1 MSQSVPVSL
10 SAPAADLSVSGLV
23 EVEGL
28 KQQLEERLTA
38 VLAEQRGQLTAISSD
53 SDLLIDAWAPM
64 LMGGKRLRAAF
75 AYWAWR
81 AYGGQA
87 QAANRSGVIQVCAA
101 LEMFQAAA
109 LFHDDVMDRSDT
121 RRGIPTAHRSFAQTH
136 LDEKLHGDADQY
148 GLSAAILLGD
158 LSLIASENE
167 FRAGAATFPAAQ
179 GFEAHKHFDAMRTV
193 VTVGQFLDVHAQV
206 AQWEEDLTGAEARSL
221 TVIET
226 KTASYS
232 VNSPLQ
238 IGASLA
244 GAPAEEHEKLRSFGI
259 PVGMAYQLVDDL
271 LGIFGDPEVTGK
283 PAGDDLR
290 EGKRT
295 VLVIEALR
303 ALAPQDRATLQD
315 SLGNSDLTDDQVT
328 NLIALIKS
336 SGAVQATQR
345 RIDELTTQGLN
356 ALVSL
361 DINQPGRE
369 FLEQLT
375 ALALRRKF

>member
-10 SAPAADLSVSGLV
+10 TLPAANMSVAELV
-23 EVEGL
+23 QAEGL
-28 KQQLEERLTA
+28 KQQLEERLGT
-38 VLAEQRGQLTAISSD
+38 VLAEQRDQLSAISTD
-53 SDLLIDAWAPM
+53 AHLMIDAWTPM

-81 AYGGQA
+81 AYGGHA
-87 QAANRSGVIQVCAA
+87 SAENRSGVLQVCAA

-121 RRGIPTAHRSFAQTH
+121 RRGIPTAHRSFATTH
-136 LDEKLHGDADQY
+136 QQEVLHGDADQY

-167 FRAGAATFPAAQ
+167 FRAGAALFPAANAL
-179 GFEAHKHFDAMRTV
+179 EAHKHFDAMRTV

-206 AQWEEDLTGAEARSL
+206 AQWQDDLTGAETRSL
-221 TVIET
+221 TIIET

-244 GAPAEEHEKLRSFGI
+244 GASAQEHEKLRGYGI

-303 ALAPQDRATLQD
+303 ALSPKDRAVLQD
-315 SLGNSDLTDDQVT
+315 SLGNSELEDSEVT
-328 NLIALIKS
+328 KLITLIKN
-336 SGAVQATQR
+336 SGAVEATQQ
-345 RIDELTTQGLN
+345 RIDELTAQGLA
-356 ALVSL
+356 ALASL
-361 DINQPGRE
+361 EIDQTARE
-369 FLEQLT
+369 VLEQLT
-375 ALALRRKF
+375 SLALRRKF